1 MHFSDQRAAATGGE
15 HCDCCRA
22 CIADSRDTLCKDFLV
37 VIAHIC
43 DYCMSADV
51 SSFDTPEGVYT
62 RVDWVNPQLGLR
74 AGMNVAIPFVPS
86 VVPYPP
92 RLSAVTLRQTKTL
105 GHVPFTTDT
114 GVGAGRSSAA
124 MEPVLVSYGIDIAA
138 SSSGRS
144 ARGTFG
150 TRSKSGRPKNA
161 MRTSG
166 STLISRVSTSGDIR
180 AQLSPRHDTTV
191 TVRDMAD

>member
-1 MHFSDQRAAATGGE
+1 
-15 HCDCCRA
+15 
-22 CIADSRDTLCKDFLV
+22 
-37 VIAHIC
+37 
-43 DYCMSADV
+43 MSTDG
-51 SSFDTPEGVYT
+51 SSFDTPEGTYT
-62 RVDWVNPQLGLR
+62 RVDWVNPQLGVR

-105 GHVPFTTDT
+105 GQVPLAADT
-114 GVGAGRSSAA
+114 GAGAGRIPAGV
-124 MEPVLVSYGIDIAA
+124 EPALVSYGIDIAA
-138 SSSGRS
+138 GSSGRS

-161 MRTSG
+161 IRTSG

-180 AQLSPRHDTTV
+180 SQLSPRHDTTI
-191 TVRDMAD
+191 TVRGMAD